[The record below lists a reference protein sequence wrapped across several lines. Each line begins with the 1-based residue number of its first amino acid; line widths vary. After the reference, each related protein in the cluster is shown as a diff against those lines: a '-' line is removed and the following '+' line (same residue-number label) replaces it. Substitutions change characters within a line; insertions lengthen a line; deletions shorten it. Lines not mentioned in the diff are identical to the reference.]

1 MFKRILLTGLLAA
14 LTATMGHAFDQ
25 GSTKIVI
32 PVGKTSPWD
41 GKQMYTGYCAPCHGV
56 DGRGHG
62 PAASSLKVAPTDLSN
77 LAKANHGKFPDAH
90 LVSVLHFG
98 VDQPAHSSAQMPVW
112 GPILA
117 KMNQASSVDGQL
129 RASNL
134 IRYIQTIQA
143 K

>member
-1 MFKRILLTGLLAA
+1 MLKRILLTGLLAA

-25 GSTKIVI
+25 KTTKIVI
-32 PVGKTSPWD
+32 PVGKTSSWD
-41 GKQMYTGYCAPCHGV
+41 GKQMYTAYCAPCHGV

-62 PAASSLKVAPTDLSN
+62 PAASALKVAPADLSN
-77 LAKANHGKFPDAH
+77 LAKMNHGKFPDTH
-90 LVSVLHFG
+90 LLAVLQFG
-98 VDQPAHSSAQMPVW
+98 VEMPAHGSVQMPVW

-117 KMNQASSVDGQL
+117 SFNRTSPVDGQL

-134 IRYIQTIQA
+134 VRYLQTLQA